1 MLKTALIVGTVLLGS
16 LYIGFGDKVEFLPEE
31 MKSGS
36 LKARTTI
43 VNFGGKLV
51 PGWVTKTKDK
61 RDGAL
66 EENWEEKPQP
76 VEQ

>member
-1 MLKTALIVGTVLLGS
+1 MLKTSLIVGSILLAS

-51 PGWVTKTKDK
+51 PSWVTKTKEK
-61 RDGAL
+61 RDDVFKEDPGT
-66 EENWEEKPQP
+66 QP
-76 VEQ
+76 EPAGE

>member
-1 MLKTALIVGTVLLGS
+1 MLKTGLIVGSILLAS

-36 LKARTTI
+36 VKARTTI

-51 PGWVTKTKDK
+51 PSWVTKSKEK
-61 RDGAL
+61 RDDIFEQDPEA
-66 EENWEEKPQP
+66 QP
-76 VEQ
+76 EPAAE